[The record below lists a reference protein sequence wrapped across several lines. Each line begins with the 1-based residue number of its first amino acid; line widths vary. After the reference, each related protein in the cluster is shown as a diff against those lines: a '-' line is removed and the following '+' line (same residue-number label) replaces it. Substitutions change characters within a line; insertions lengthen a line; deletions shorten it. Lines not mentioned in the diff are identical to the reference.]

1 MRKIYPKIEKAD
13 LIVFGRPNYGYSPT
27 GKMKFLLGRLRP
39 FVAHKKLKTKKWMMV
54 SPSADGPHSCRLLVE
69 MLYLVSLKVNSYHF
83 ICYLRL
89 GTDLRT
95 VAIDPALQE
104 SGTKD
109 GRLTIFCDAE

>member
-1 MRKIYPKIEKAD
+1 
-13 LIVFGRPNYGYSPT
+13 
-27 GKMKFLLGRLRP
+27 
-39 FVAHKKLKTKKWMMV
+39 MV
-54 SPSADGPHSCRLLVE
+54 SPSTNAPHSCRLLVE

-109 GRLTIFCDAE
+109 GRLTIFYDAE